1 MNKSISIRQAV
12 KIFGGDNIE
21 LKSGYYY
28 QYGFF
33 TKDNQLYYIN
43 SGDVRMC
50 RPDGQLN
57 VMYRTAKHRK
67 DFTGG
72 TNQWDFISQLNKEGY
87 KVVTCKV
94 KR

>member
-1 MNKSISIRQAV
+1 MKNISMRQAI
-12 KIFGGDNIE
+12 KIFGGDNIQ
-21 LKSGYYY
+21 LKTAYMY

-43 SGDVRMC
+43 SGDIRMLK
-50 RPDGQLN
+50 PDGQLN
-57 VMYRTAKHRK
+57 IMYRTAKDTK

-72 TNQWDFISQLNKEGY
+72 VNQWNFLQVLNNKGY
-87 KVVTCKV
+87 KVTKCLV